1 MNTDEAF
8 TRASRLLDKANRIW
22 KTEDK
27 PKYAEA
33 EQSYQEA
40 VTIRDQYFNDKNV
53 LTRKIPIVLS
63 ITHD

>member
-40 VTIRDQYFNDKNV
+40 VTIRDQYFNDRNV
-53 LTRKIPIVLS
+53 LTENANVLQS
-63 ITHD
+63 HQ

>member
-1 MNTDEAF
+1 MVNTDEAF

-40 VTIRDQYFNDKNV
+40 VTIRDQYFNDRNV
-53 LTRKIPIVLS
+53 LTENANVLQS
-63 ITHD
+63 HQ

>member
-1 MNTDEAF
+1 MNTCEAF

-40 VTIRDQYFNDKNV
+40 VTIRDQYFNDRNV
-53 LTRKIPIVLS
+53 LTENANVLQS
-63 ITHD
+63 HQ